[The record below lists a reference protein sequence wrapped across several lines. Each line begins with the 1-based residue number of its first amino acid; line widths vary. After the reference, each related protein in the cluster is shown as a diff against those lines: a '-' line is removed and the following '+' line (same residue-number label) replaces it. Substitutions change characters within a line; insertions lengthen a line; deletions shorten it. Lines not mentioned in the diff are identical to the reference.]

1 VSLTARIT
9 RLILTFCIGLL
20 PTLTLAQERFDVA
33 VVIDGSPDR
42 LEERNQVYIDELLA
56 LTEGEFDVR
65 VSRIDGGWTIDGINA
80 ALDQAYADPEI
91 EMVMAT
97 GFAGNQIAAMRR
109 NFPKPTFLPVMLD
122 VGVLPSQVV
131 EGKSGIR
138 NLNYLTL
145 YTDFGDDLDTMSRMV
160 DYRNVVVLMGEL
172 LAAVIPDLRQE
183 ATTIS
188 EERDINFQLVAHDG
202 TDHKLMGRVP
212 PETDAIFITG
222 LPRMPADDFDRL
234 IETINAAGIPSY
246 SFVGIQD
253 VRRGVL
259 VTNSARSNLDK
270 VARLNALNMQA
281 VMIGGRTE
289 EQDITFEDKR
299 KLTINMA
306 TARQIG
312 LSPSFEVVGPAT
324 LLNREVAATGEVLGL
339 VDIAREAIA
348 KNQDLAAE
356 QFGVLASSEEI
367 ARARANLLPQLDA
380 GARYTAR
387 KESPTVTAG
396 LFTERSADASLTLNQ
411 VIYSDSTSANFTI
424 QKNLQL
430 AREQSLHQLRLDVIQ
445 AASSAYF
452 RALAARSQ
460 LIVQENN
467 FLVSRTNLDLAQ
479 DRVNLGSSTMADV
492 YRWQAEVARAQI
504 LVLDAR
510 AAVEQS
516 WDALNRLLHRPQGR
530 PIALHPASVNDAF
543 IFTQKEFDVLITNRT
558 EYERFT
564 RYLIETGLKQAPELS
579 QLDSQIEAK
588 RRERVSQQRAY
599 WLPEFSLQGSYDS
612 NLDQSGAGVGVIP
625 GGAFDDWNVGIQAT
639 LPLFSGGLRK
649 ANLSRANLELMQLEA
664 LRSSIAE
671 QIEQE
676 IRSQMHFAQADYARI
691 SLTQEATDASLKNFD
706 LVSDAYARGT
716 VSYIELLDAQ
726 ETSLEASAA
735 SSDSLYNFLITIMAA
750 QRAVGQFEFL
760 LSPSERDTV
769 ANEIR
774 RFVKDGGS

>member
-1 VSLTARIT
+1 M
-9 RLILTFCIGLL
+9 LL
-20 PTLTLAQERFDVA
+20 PALVFAQERIDVA

-42 LEERNQVYIDELLA
+42 LEQRNQVYIDELLA

-65 VSRIDGGWTIDGINA
+65 ISRIDGNWSVDGVNA
-80 ALDQAYADPEI
+80 ALEQAYTDPQI
-91 EMVMAT
+91 DMVMAT
-97 GFAGNQIAAMRR
+97 GFAGNQVAAMRSD
-109 NFPKPTFLPVMLD
+109 FPKPTFLPVMLD
-122 VGVLPSQVV
+122 VGVLPSQAVDS
-131 EGKSGIR
+131 KSGIR

-145 YTDFGDDLDTMSRMV
+145 YTDFGDDLDTMRRMV

-172 LAAVIPDLRQE
+172 LASVIPDLRQD

-188 EERDINFQLVAHDG
+188 NERGIEFTLVAHDG
-202 TDHKLMGRVP
+202 FDHDLMARVP
-212 PETDAIFITG
+212 LETEAIFVTG
-222 LPRMPADDFDRL
+222 LPRMPAADFDSL
-234 IETINAAGIPSY
+234 IAAINEAGIPSY
-246 SFVGIQD
+246 SFVGNAD
-253 VRRGVL
+253 VQRGIL

-281 VMIGGRTE
+281 VMIGERTE
-289 EQDITFEDKR
+289 DQAITFEDKR
-299 KLTINMA
+299 ELTINMA

-324 LLNREVAATGEVLGL
+324 LLNREVAAKGEVLGL

-367 ARARANLLPQLDA
+367 ARARANLLPQLNA
-380 GARYTAR
+380 GTSYTAR
-387 KESPTVTAG
+387 KESPTVSAG
-396 LFTERSADASLTLNQ
+396 LFAERSADASLTLNQ

-430 AREQSLHQLRLDVIQ
+430 AREQNLHQLRLDVIQ

-543 IFTQKEFDVLITNRT
+543 IFTQKEFDVLITNRA

-564 RYLIETGLKQAPELS
+564 RYLIDSGLKQAPELL
-579 QLDSQIEAK
+579 QLDSQIDAK

-599 WLPEFSLQGSYDS
+599 WLPEFSLQGSYGS
-612 NLDQSGAGVGVIP
+612 NLDQSGAGSGVIP
-625 GGAFDDWNVGIQAT
+625 GGDFDDWNVGIQAT

-676 IRSQMHFAQADYARI
+676 IRTQMHFAQADYARI
-691 SLTQEATDASLKNFD
+691 SYTQEAADASLKNFD

-726 ETSLEASAA
+726 ETSLTASAA

-750 QRAVGQFEFL
+750 QRAVGKFEFL
-760 LSPSERDTV
+760 LSPSERD
-769 ANEIR
+769 AAAKEIQ

>member
-1 VSLTARIT
+1 MSLTARMT
-9 RLILTFCIGLL
+9 RLILSLCIGLL
-20 PTLTLAQERFDVA
+20 PTLALAQERFDVA

-42 LEERNQVYIDELLA
+42 LEARNQVYIDELLA

-109 NFPKPTFLPVMLD
+109 EFPKPTFLPVMLD
-122 VGVLPSQVV
+122 VGVLPSRAL

-145 YTDFGDDLDTMSRMV
+145 YTDFGDDLDTMTRMV
-160 DYRNVVVLMGEL
+160 DYRNVVILMGEL

-299 KLTINMA
+299 ELTINMA

-339 VDIAREAIA
+339 EEIALAAIA

-356 QFGVLASSEEI
+356 QFGVLASAEEI
-367 ARARANLLPQLDA
+367 ARARANLLPQLNA
-380 GARYTAR
+380 GASYY
-387 KESPTVTAG
+387 G
-396 LFTERSADASLTLNQ
+396 W
-411 VIYSDSTSANFTI
+411 
-424 QKNLQL
+424 
-430 AREQSLHQLRLDVIQ
+430 RLK
-445 AASSAYF
+445 
-452 RALAARSQ
+452 
-460 LIVQENN
+460 
-467 FLVSRTNLDLAQ
+467 
-479 DRVNLGSSTMADV
+479 
-492 YRWQAEVARAQI
+492 
-504 LVLDAR
+504 
-510 AAVEQS
+510 
-516 WDALNRLLHRPQGR
+516 
-530 PIALHPASVNDAF
+530 PAW
-543 IFTQKEFDVLITNRT
+543 
-558 EYERFT
+558 
-564 RYLIETGLKQAPELS
+564 P
-579 QLDSQIEAK
+579 
-588 RRERVSQQRAY
+588 
-599 WLPEFSLQGSYDS
+599 
-612 NLDQSGAGVGVIP
+612 
-625 GGAFDDWNVGIQAT
+625 
-639 LPLFSGGLRK
+639 
-649 ANLSRANLELMQLEA
+649 
-664 LRSSIAE
+664 
-671 QIEQE
+671 
-676 IRSQMHFAQADYARI
+676 
-691 SLTQEATDASLKNFD
+691 
-706 LVSDAYARGT
+706 
-716 VSYIELLDAQ
+716 
-726 ETSLEASAA
+726 
-735 SSDSLYNFLITIMAA
+735 
-750 QRAVGQFEFL
+750 
-760 LSPSERDTV
+760 
-769 ANEIR
+769 
-774 RFVKDGGS
+774 